1 MGELITAER
10 FEYKTREID
19 ARVDALTERMDKQEA
34 ERDKRLEDQTQM
46 RRMIWTAGLVPLA
59 LMLLQVYLSSWSK

>member
-1 MGELITAER
+1 MAELITAER

-19 ARVDALTERMDKQEA
+19 ARVDALAERMEKQEA
-34 ERDKRLEDQTQM
+34 ERDKRIEDQALT
-46 RRMIWTAGLVPLA
+46 RRMIWTVGLVPLA